1 MLKEKNQE
9 QFDLIKRV
17 IRLLKKLNF
26 EDIRV
31 NENYSNNS
39 SNSADHLTP
48 IKKGYMPPLTG
59 RKNEVVY
66 YFEFIDGE
74 LVDLKENK
82 NSLQKIIEIG
92 RQSWD
97 ADFVLVTRYGNKN
110 TVREWCDKFN
120 LPVDQIWEV

>member
-9 QFDLIKRV
+9 QFDLINRV

-39 SNSADHLTP
+39 SNSADHFTP
-48 IKKGYMPPLTG
+48 KKKGYMPPLTG

-74 LVDLKENK
+74 LIDLKENK

-92 RQSWD
+92 RQNWE

-110 TVREWCDKFN
+110 TVRGWCDKFN